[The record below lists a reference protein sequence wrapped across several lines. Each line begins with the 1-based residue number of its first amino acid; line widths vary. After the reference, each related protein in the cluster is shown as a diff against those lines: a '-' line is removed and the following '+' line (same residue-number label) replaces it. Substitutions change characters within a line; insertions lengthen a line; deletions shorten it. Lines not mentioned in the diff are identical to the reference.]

1 MPGVFSTTLVIYPF
15 MSFHVFVT
23 SESRQQIVWF
33 GVNQVIPVVVP
44 SLGPPEERAIL
55 VKEGEQ
61 EQLDGTGVGG
71 VPQYHQIH
79 AMFCKRW

>member
-1 MPGVFSTTLVIYPF
+1 

-23 SESRQQIVWF
+23 SESRQQIIWF

-61 EQLDGTGVGG
+61 EQLDGTVVGG